1 MNKTEIENFR
11 PYTKNKNC
19 GCNKNCNCKAQSF
32 GDSVFGDSKADNYT
46 TLEEHFENFG
56 EMAESFLGM
65 GKKAQARKQQR
76 QDVRTLKKMA
86 KVDIKKAR
94 AEAIKTKSQAKLEA
108 AQRPSILAASQQA
121 DTTNQL
127 ASQVTP
133 AAAPISYAQ
142 TPMAASQEGAP
153 SYATLPMP
161 SEQPTAKG
169 LQGAFG
175 QNPMSTDEQPTE
187 EEETPTEAAKTTPEA
202 VKEATGTKKNITLYI
217 IIAVVVLGGAYFLM
231 KKK

>member
-1 MNKTEIENFR
+1 MNKTEIETFN
-11 PYTKNKNC
+11 PYTKRRNC
-19 GCNKNCNCKAQSF
+19 GCNKICNCKAQRF
-32 GDSVFGDSKADNYT
+32 GDSIFGDSKADNYT

-56 EMAESFLGM
+56 EIAENYIF
-65 GKKAQARKQQR
+65 GKKRKARMTERKEARQTKKLARITGAQAVKTAKQ
-76 QDVRTLKKMA
+76 
-86 KVDIKKAR
+86 
-94 AEAIKTKSQAKLEA
+94 EAS
-108 AQRPSILAASQQA
+108 SLAAKQQA

-127 ASQVTP
+127 ASQVQP
-133 AAAPISYAQ
+133 AASPISAAQ
-142 TPMAASQEGAP
+142 TPMAASSQEGAP

-161 SEQPTAKG
+161 SEQPTSQG

-175 QNPMSTDEQPTE
+175 SKPMSTDEQPTT
-187 EEETPTEAAKTTPEA
+187 EEETPTEAAKTKPEA

>member
-1 MNKTEIENFR
+1 MNKTEN
-11 PYTKNKNC
+11 
-19 GCNKNCNCKAQSF
+19 F
-32 GDSVFGDSKADNYT
+32 GDSTFGNSKADNYT

-56 EMAESFLGM
+56 EVAENYIF
-65 GKKAQARKQQR
+65 GKKRKARMEERKAARQEKKITRIKGAQ
-76 QDVRTLKKMA
+76 
-86 KVDIKKAR
+86 DIK
-94 AEAIKTKSQAKLEA
+94 TAKQTAKISASNLA
-108 AQRPSILAASQQA
+108 TSLAASQQA

-133 AAAPISYAQ
+133 AAAPITAAQ
-142 TPMAASQEGAP
+142 TQMAASSQEGAP

-175 QNPMSTDEQPTE
+175 QNPMSTDEQPTT